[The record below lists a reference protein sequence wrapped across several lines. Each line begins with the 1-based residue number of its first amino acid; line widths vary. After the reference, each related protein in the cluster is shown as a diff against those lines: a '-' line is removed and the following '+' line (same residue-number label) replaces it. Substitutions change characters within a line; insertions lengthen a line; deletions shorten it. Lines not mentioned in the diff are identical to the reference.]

1 MAKYISAKMLNDD
14 KQLWLKIPHENH
26 NALGDLME
34 MTYPG
39 FREGLI
45 AEGIECLLC
54 SCGNNAQFLNI
65 DLKYERRGDF
75 PVGRRE
81 SR

>member
-1 MAKYISAKMLNDD
+1 MSKFISPKELNDN
-14 KQLWLKIPHENH
+14 KQLWLKISHDNH
-26 NALGDLME
+26 KALGDLME
-34 MTYPG
+34 ILFPG

-54 SCGNNAQFLNI
+54 SCGNNAVFLNI
-65 DLKYERRGDF
+65 NLEWERGIDF

-81 SR
+81 TR